1 MLADRLSGDFQA
13 FQDEHAAA
21 TAELD
26 GLAAELAVAEARQQ
40 EALALQE
47 EVAQPN
53 MEQSHRYICLVHAC
67 VEGVKFA
74 GAGRGGLQGGGGCRG
89 RLGTPA

>member
-21 TAELD
+21 AAELD
-26 GLAAELAVAEARQQ
+26 GLAAELAVAEARQH
-40 EALALQE
+40 ESLAPQE

-53 MEQSHRYICLVHAC
+53 LKQDHRPFISQHMHV
-67 VEGVKFA
+67 F
-74 GAGRGGLQGGGGCRG
+74 
-89 RLGTPA
+89 